1 MVDQVGSSR
10 GRELEAAGK
19 PARAPRKGLKEKR
32 EAIQGGARTVFGRE
46 GYTRASIDAIAAEA
60 GVSTRTIYNHFTDKE
75 ELFGSVFLES
85 TASVTAASLELL
97 DRHLRKLRRVE
108 DVEADFLAYA
118 RDWVGQGSEH
128 PDHFA
133 LVRQIVTEGSRMPA
147 AVIDEWQRTG
157 PRAVRG
163 NLARRLRELADA
175 GLLDIAAGAEAAAAR
190 HLGLLVG
197 GVMLE
202 TYFGA
207 LPMGADETEEYVR
220 GAVWAFLKLYGVPG
234 GGADE

>member
-1 MVDQVGSSR
+1 MVDQTGSSR
-10 GRELEAAGK
+10 GREREAAVK

-32 EAIQGGARTVFGRE
+32 EAIQYGARTVFGRD

-85 TASVTAASLELL
+85 TVSVTEASQELL
-97 DRHLRKLRRVE
+97 DRHLRKLRRIE

-128 PDHFA
+128 PEHFA

-147 AVIDEWQRTG
+147 AVIDEWQHTG
-157 PRAVRG
+157 PRTLRR

-175 GLLDIAAGAEAAAAR
+175 GLLDIDADAEMAAAR
-190 HLGLLVG
+190 HLSVLVG

-207 LPMGADETEEYVR
+207 LPMGADEAEEYAR
-220 GAVWAFLKLYGVPG
+220 SAVWAFLKLYGVPA
-234 GGADE
+234 GGAGE

>member
-1 MVDQVGSSR
+1 MVDQAGSPR
-10 GRELEAAGK
+10 GQEQEAAGQ

-32 EAIQGGARTVFGRE
+32 EAIQRGARTVFGRE

-118 RDWVGQGSEH
+118 RDWVDQGAAH

-157 PRAVRG
+157 PQAVRG

-175 GLLDIAAGAEAAAAR
+175 GLVDIAAGAEAAAAR
-190 HLGLLVG
+190 HLSLLVG

-207 LPMGADETEEYVR
+207 LPMSADEVEEYVR
-220 GAVWAFLKLYGVPG
+220 SAVWAFLKLYGVPG
-234 GGADE
+234 GGAGE